1 MTEVLRP
8 RTNPLWG
15 LALLAAVAG
24 AGPLLG
30 GELGWLLP
38 GALLG
43 GLALLLMLTH
53 LHVAPLVVLFGLF
66 LNGPVVAAKFHS
78 VPLSL
83 ATAFYG
89 LLAIPLVVRLFLR
102 REPLRVDLV
111 FITMLLLL
119 AVKAASSIG
128 ALDPA
133 IAMEKIVKFAIEGLF
148 IYLLLL
154 NVVRSERDLRQA
166 LWALLLA
173 AGVMSAVVVHQEVT
187 RSLDN
192 LYWGLGQRHAEFKV
206 GGEWRLRAAGSIG
219 DPNYLAQ
226 ILLIPLPIALTML
239 WTERA
244 WWQRAL
250 LVLIIGLIV
259 AACGATYSRGGAI
272 GLLFILATVALL
284 QRVRPAY
291 IVAGGLTLLLVVG
304 AAAPDYF
311 ERVRSLVSA
320 RDIASESGPE
330 DRAIAGRLGENLA
343 AWNVFVDHPLL
354 GVGPDHFQLYYRA
367 YADELGM
374 LLHAEDRP
382 AHNFYLSV
390 AAEMGLLGLLAY
402 LAVMGMPVVGL
413 YRLRERVR
421 ETNPALAHLAT
432 GLLVSIMGY
441 MVTGVLLTLAYE
453 RYFWSLLALAGVAIM
468 IGRRAGAPEPRPAPA
483 V

>member
-8 RTNPLWG
+8 RTVPLWG
-15 LALLAAVAG
+15 LGLLAAAAG
-24 AGPLLG
+24 AGLLG
-30 GELGWLLP
+30 SELWWLLP
-38 GALLG
+38 VALLG
-43 GLALLLMLTH
+43 GLALLLMLTR

-66 LNGPVVAAKFHS
+66 LNGPVVAAKFHGVPFS
-78 VPLSL
+78 V
-83 ATAFYG
+83 ATAFYA
-89 LLAIPLVVRLFLR
+89 LLAIPLAVRLFLR

-133 IAMEKIVKFAIEGLF
+133 LAMDKIIKFAIEGLF

-154 NVVRSERDLRQA
+154 NVVRSERDLRQV

-187 RSLDN
+187 HN
-192 LYWGLGQRHAEFKV
+192 VNELYWGLGQRHAEFKV

-226 ILLIPLPIALTML
+226 ILLIPLPLALTML

-244 WWQRAL
+244 WWQRVL
-250 LVLIIGLIV
+250 LISIAGLIV
-259 AACGATYSRGGAI
+259 AACSATYSRGGAL
-272 GLLFILATVALL
+272 GLVFILGAVALL
-284 QRVRPAY
+284 QRVRPVY
-291 IVAGGLTLLLVVG
+291 IVGAALALLLVVG
-304 AAAPDYF
+304 VAAPDYF

-320 RDIASESGPE
+320 RDITSESGPQ

-354 GVGPDHFQLYYRA
+354 GVGPDHFKLYYRA

-402 LAVMGMPVVGL
+402 LAVMGLPLAGL

-421 ETNPALAHLAT
+421 ETNPALSHLAT

-441 MVTGVLLTLAYE
+441 MLTGVLLTLAYE
-453 RYFWSLLALAGVAIM
+453 RYFWSLLALAGVAVM
-468 IGRRAGAPEPRPAPA
+468 IGRQAAPGPRPAPA
-483 V
+483 L